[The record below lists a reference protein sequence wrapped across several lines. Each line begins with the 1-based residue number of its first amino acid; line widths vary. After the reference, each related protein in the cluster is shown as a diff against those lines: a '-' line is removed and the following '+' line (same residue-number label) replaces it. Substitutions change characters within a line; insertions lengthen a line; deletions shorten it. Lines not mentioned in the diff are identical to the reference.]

1 MEFLLTLHGEFRWL
15 VALAGGVAVVKFGIG
30 WARRAE
36 FKGIDRGLMAAF
48 TGLLDVNMLFGL
60 VLLFGLTGGLPPQR
74 IEHATTMILAIV
86 VAHLSMIW
94 RKSDDSSRKFRN
106 NLIVVVVALT
116 LVVVAVVRLRGGWVF

>member
-1 MEFLLTLHGEFRWL
+1 
-15 VALAGGVAVVKFGIG
+15 
-30 WARRAE
+30 
-36 FKGIDRGLMAAF
+36 MAAF

-60 VLLFGLTGGLPPQR
+60 VLLFGLAGGMPRQR
-74 IEHATTMILAIV
+74 IEHAATMILAIV

-116 LVVVAVVRLRGGWVF
+116 LVLVAVVRLRAGWVF